1 MKLPNASYAVRNPMI
16 RRLLQSALC
25 VFLSPLLTA
34 QQVGQAEE
42 PARGVTPAETI
53 FAYRSSMNL
62 PAEPGFEPAH
72 ADSSGSLYGLSI
84 IPFEVPLKLTPV
96 DPAAWANATI
106 GSTLTFRVVND
117 VIVRRGVFNRSSYAD
132 AYAGALIEVKV
143 IRMREGKIRTRQG
156 KAEPRVKEVMV
167 GKSIKLELESSPR
180 GGARFSG
187 IAKNLV
193 VWSVKGPYMAVA
205 LPIEYALLLI
215 ACSTGCDL

>member
-1 MKLPNASYAVRNPMI
+1 MHKRTLRNAS
-16 RRLLQSALC
+16 RLFPSALC
-25 VFLSPLLTA
+25 CALCPLLAA
-34 QQVGQAEE
+34 QQVGQAED
-42 PARGVTPAETI
+42 PARGVTPAETS

-62 PAEPGFEPAH
+62 PAELGFEPAH

-84 IPFEVPLKLTPV
+84 VPFEVPLKLTPV
-96 DPAAWANATI
+96 DPAAWTNATI
-106 GSTLTFRVVND
+106 GSTLTLRVVND

-132 AYAGALIEVKV
+132 VYAGDLIEAKV
-143 IRMREGKIRTRQG
+143 IRMREGKTRTRQG
-156 KAEPRVKEVMV
+156 RAEPRVKEVIV
-167 GKSIKLELESSPR
+167 GKSINLELESSPG

-193 VWSVKGPYMAVA
+193 VWAVKGPYMVVV

>member
-1 MKLPNASYAVRNPMI
+1 MN
-16 RRLLQSALC
+16 RLILQAILYITLC
-25 VFLSPLLTA
+25 PLLVA
-34 QQVGQAEE
+34 QQVGQAEG
-42 PARGVTPAETI
+42 PARGATPAETL

-62 PAEPGFEPAH
+62 PAELGFEPAH
-72 ADSSGSLYGLSI
+72 ADSFASLSSGSLYGLSI
-84 IPFEVPLKLTPV
+84 VPFEVPLKLIPV

-132 AYAGALIEVKV
+132 AYAGTLIEAKV
-143 IRMREGKIRTRQG
+143 IRIREGKIRTRQG
-156 KAEPRVKEVMV
+156 RAEPRVKEVMV
-167 GKSIKLELESSPR
+167 GKSIKLELESSPG

-193 VWSVKGPYMAVA
+193 VWSVKGPYMVVV
-205 LPIEYALLLI
+205 LPPEYALLLI